1 MIRRASIPGRI
12 NIIGEHTDYAGGV
25 SLAFASQ
32 HRLILEAE
40 FIDSGIYGDQT
51 VVELWKEADGPPA
64 RLEVNSTIPI
74 GKGMSSS
81 AALCLSIVL
90 CIHGDS
96 INKQDACEE
105 AQRLEHIV
113 LGTQCG
119 LLDQM
124 TMMYSMEHHCTMI
137 DFSSLETKTIPFPPT
152 WKFKIIDSEIHR
164 TLNSHDY
171 RQTASEET
179 KQLHVQ
185 NENERVHCAINST
198 KEQLGKLLN
207 ATHESLMMIGVS
219 TAEIDSLVQS
229 LQNMDGVLGARMM
242 GGGFGGMILVLV
254 EDEDVLFEHPIV
266 IPSRPGFVEEL
277 I

>member
-1 MIRRASIPGRI
+1 MIRRASIPARI
-12 NIIGEHTDYAGGV
+12 NIIGEHTDYAGGC

-32 HRLILEAE
+32 HRLVLEAE
-40 FIDSGIYGDQT
+40 FIDLGFYGEQT
-51 VVELWKEADGPPA
+51 IIELWKEAGGPPA
-64 RLEVNSTIPI
+64 RLEVTSTIPI

-96 INKQDACEE
+96 INKKDACKE

-124 TMMYSMEHHCTMI
+124 AMMYSIEQHCTMI
-137 DFSSLETKTIPFPPT
+137 DFSTLETSNIPFPT
-152 WKFKIIDSEIHR
+152 SWKFKIIDSKIHR
-164 TLNSHDY
+164 SLNSHDY
-171 RQTASEET
+171 RQTTSEET
-179 KQLHVQ
+179 KLLHVK
-185 NENERVHCAINST
+185 NENERVHCAVNST
-198 KEQLGKLLN
+198 KEKLGKLLN
-207 ATHESLMMIGVS
+207 ATHESLIMIGVS

-254 EDEDVLFEHPIV
+254 ENEDVLPEHPIV
-266 IPSRPGFVEEL
+266 VPSRPGFVEEL